1 MSFRNRTKPG
11 NPSKVVLPITPMLDM
26 TFQLLF
32 FFIVNF
38 KATPTLQEGQL
49 EMALPS
55 QQATSNRDN
64 QVQRPDPHDVEV
76 QFPAELT
83 VKVRTQL
90 VEGSAG
96 FISAL
101 SVQHNEREDQV
112 DGLLK
117 GLKAFLEAKRETL
130 AEGKRDNIKVQGD
143 GKLKV
148 REMMKVMDVCRQA
161 GFTNVSMV
169 PPEDFGR

>member
-1 MSFRNRTKPG
+1 VSFRNRSKPG

-55 QQATSNRDN
+55 EQATSNPNN
-64 QVQRPDPHDVEV
+64 QVERPKGNDPDIV
-76 QFPAELT
+76 FPADVT

-90 VEGSAG
+90 VEGNAG

-101 SVQHNEREDQV
+101 AVSVNEKEEQV
-112 DGLLK
+112 DGGLK
-117 GLKAFLEAKRETL
+117 GLKAVLEAKREGL
-130 AEGKRDNIKVQGD
+130 SQKDNIKVQGD

-148 REMMKVMDVCRQA
+148 KEMMKVMDVCRQA

>member
-1 MSFRNRTKPG
+1 
-11 NPSKVVLPITPMLDM
+11 PS
-26 TFQLLF
+26 
-32 FFIVNF
+32 
-38 KATPTLQEGQL
+38 E
-49 EMALPS
+49 
-55 QQATSNRDN
+55 QATSNN
-64 QVQRPDPHDVEV
+64 NPVERPKGNDPEI
-76 QFPAELT
+76 QFPADVT

-90 VEGSAG
+90 VEGNAG
-96 FISAL
+96 FISSL
-101 SVQHNEREDQV
+101 SVVTNEKEEQV

-117 GLKAFLEAKRETL
+117 GLKDFLVAKREKLTQ
-130 AEGKRDNIKVQGD
+130 KDNIKVQGD

>member
-1 MSFRNRTKPG
+1 VSFRNRAKPG

-38 KATPTLQEGQL
+38 KATPTLQEGEL
-49 EMALPS
+49 AMALPS
-55 QQATSNRDN
+55 EQATSNPN
-64 QVQRPDPHDVEV
+64 TPVAQPKAHDEIE
-76 QFPAELT
+76 FPSELT

-90 VEGSAG
+90 VEGNAG

-101 SVQHNEREDQV
+101 AIQHNENENGV
-112 DGLLK
+112 DGGLK
-117 GLKAFLEAKRETL
+117 GLKAALEAKRENL
-130 AEGKRDNIKVQGD
+130 PEGKRDNIKVQGD

-148 REMMKVMDVCRQA
+148 RELMKVMDTCRQA
-161 GFTNVSMV
+161 GFKNVSMV